1 MDPFSSFAQRF
12 RLILPF
18 LALWFAA
25 GFALAWWNPHP
36 RLMLTVALGA
46 SLGFLLLGPYA
57 AAALYI
63 LRLQEVWR
71 GHLRWPLCLIPPL
84 STVLAL
90 DYFLGWSLQQMAL
103 AAATAVLGTVMG
115 HDATLAVLELKTTPG
130 IRLDRWMVLLFP
142 IFIGLAVLG
151 GYCSLGLGS
160 GSYRFLSA
168 LLGR

>member
-1 MDPFSSFAQRF
+1 MDPFSSFVHRF

-18 LALWFAA
+18 LALWFCA

-36 RLMLTVALGA
+36 RLMLTVALGI
-46 SLGFLLLGPYA
+46 SLGILLLGPYA

-63 LRLQEVWR
+63 LRLQEVWH

-84 STVLAL
+84 STVLLLDHFLDWSAL
-90 DYFLGWSLQQMAL
+90 QVVLAGTTAL
-103 AAATAVLGTVMG
+103 LGTVMG
-115 HDATLAVLELKTTPG
+115 HDATLAVLALKTDPG
-130 IRLDRWMVLLFP
+130 ARLDRWMVLLFP
-142 IFIGLAVLG
+142 LFIGLAVLG

-168 LLGR
+168 LIG

>member
-1 MDPFSSFAQRF
+1 MDPFSSFTQRF

-18 LALWFAA
+18 LSLWFVA

-36 RLMLTVALGA
+36 RLMLTVALGI

-63 LRLQEVWR
+63 LRLQEIWR

-84 STVLAL
+84 STVLVL
-90 DYFLGWSLQQMAL
+90 DYLLGWPAQQMAL
-103 AAATAVLGTVMG
+103 AGATSLLGTVMG

-130 IRLDRWMVLLFP
+130 ARLDRWMVLLFP
-142 IFIGLAVLG
+142 LFIGLAVLG

-168 LLGR
+168 LLG

>member
-1 MDPFSSFAQRF
+1 MDPFSSFVQRF

-25 GFALAWWNPHP
+25 GFVLAWWNPHP
-36 RLMLTVALGA
+36 RLMLTVALGI

-57 AAALYI
+57 AAALYM
-63 LRLQEVWR
+63 LRLQDVWR

-84 STVLAL
+84 STVLVL
-90 DYFLGWSLQQMAL
+90 DYFLGWSAQQAAL
-103 AAATAVLGTVMG
+103 AGATALLGTVMG

-130 IRLDRWMVLLFP
+130 ARLDRWMVLLFP
-142 IFIGLAVLG
+142 VFIGLAVLG

-160 GSYRFLSA
+160 GSYRFLNA
-168 LLGR
+168 LFG